1 MASSSFDLTAALVS
15 VRQATEQL
23 NAADHSADQRSKA
36 LKAMGLAIAKHQDD
50 ILEANTLDLEISR
63 DMAMPDLVVDWLK
76 LTPERVQTVATIFQ
90 RLALVGATLPSTD
103 TEGSTSSHHAMPVGI
118 VGFIYEAFPDLG
130 AIAAALCIRTGNALV
145 LKGGSEASRTNQIIT
160 SLLQRTLVDIG
171 LPPELIFPIESP
183 EVSRLDIAQ
192 CSSLDLI
199 IPHGRPSLVDQIV
212 KQASVPVIPSRMG
225 NCYLYWSASGSLEQ
239 VYQMIAQSHAG
250 TPDAVN
256 RIEKV
261 LVHEA
266 HSENVVT
273 RLWNRL
279 QENGFKIR
287 ANEAMRGWRIP
298 GTLHNDKDDKL
309 EAAADEE
316 WSTAYL
322 KRTIAFRQVKNS
334 DAAIRWIN
342 AYSSGHADSL
352 ATADYSDSRK
362 FISSCRSAAIYI
374 NASPQFIR
382 NARQTSEISLGASDH
397 KGIGSGLI
405 GMAVMQ
411 AHQRVFHGY

>member
-1 MASSSFDLTAALVS
+1 
-15 VRQATEQL
+15 
-23 NAADHSADQRSKA
+23 
-36 LKAMGLAIAKHQDD
+36 
-50 ILEANTLDLEISR
+50 
-63 DMAMPDLVVDWLK
+63 
-76 LTPERVQTVATIFQ
+76 
-90 RLALVGATLPSTD
+90 
-103 TEGSTSSHHAMPVGI
+103 
-118 VGFIYEAFPDLG
+118 
-130 AIAAALCIRTGNALV
+130 
-145 LKGGSEASRTNQIIT
+145 
-160 SLLQRTLVDIG
+160 
-171 LPPELIFPIESP
+171 
-183 EVSRLDIAQ
+183 
-192 CSSLDLI
+192 
-199 IPHGRPSLVDQIV
+199 
-212 KQASVPVIPSRMG
+212 
-225 NCYLYWSASGSLEQ
+225 
-239 VYQMIAQSHAG
+239 MIAQSHAG

-322 KRTIAFRQVKNS
+322 KRTVAFRQVKNS

-352 ATADYSDSRK
+352 ATADYSESRK

-382 NARQTSEISLGASDH
+382 NARQTSEIALGASDH